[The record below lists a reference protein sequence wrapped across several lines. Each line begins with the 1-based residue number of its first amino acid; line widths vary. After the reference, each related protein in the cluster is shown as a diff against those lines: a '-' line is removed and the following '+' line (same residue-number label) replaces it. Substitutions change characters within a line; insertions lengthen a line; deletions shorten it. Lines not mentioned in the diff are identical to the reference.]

1 MVLQGQKIEVFLL
14 SGPSSR
20 QMFLTVKKKKKKAAQ
35 AKMEMEGGC
44 CRQRAPQGRGQV
56 EGAARRPLAKTA
68 EF

>member
-14 SGPSSR
+14 SGLSSR
-20 QMFLTVKKKKKKAAQ
+20 QMFLTVKKKKKAAQ

>member
-20 QMFLTVKKKKKKAAQ
+20 QMFLTVKKKK
-35 AKMEMEGGC
+35 GGSGKDGDGG
-44 CRQRAPQGRGQV
+44 RMLPGAPQGRGQV